1 MSNLDDLIAAITQL
15 KETVEI
21 SNKQVNGRLSTIETR
36 ITELSGGLAVV
47 LNRSEENKKAIEE
60 HKKKLDSWP
69 NTVLNLTGD

>member
-1 MSNLDDLIAAITQL
+1 MSNIDDLIAAITQL

-47 LNRSEENKKAIEE
+47 LNRSGENKKELAE
-60 HKKKLDSWP
+60 HKKKLGNWH
-69 NTVLNLTGD
+69 NTALNSTGD

>member
-47 LNRSEENKKAIEE
+47 
-60 HKKKLDSWP
+60 
-69 NTVLNLTGD
+69 

>member
-47 LNRSEENKKAIEE
+47 LNRSEENKKASEE